1 MTIDGVK
8 DYNAKRICNRF
19 AKYFANVG
27 EKFAAKIP
35 APTKSAHDYLKLL
48 QNSQSS
54 LFLNPTDVKE
64 IITLVSQLP
73 NKSSSGHNNISNI
86 LLKKLIHQIAP
97 VLVEVFNKSMTMG
110 EFPTVMKLAEV
121 VPLYKSKESFLETNY
136 RPISLL
142 TTMSKILEKIMYR
155 RIYSFLQNTGQI
167 YENQY
172 GFRANHSCEHAIGQV
187 VGTLIKNIENRLYSA
202 CILLDLSKAF
212 DTIEHQILLQ
222 KLEVYGI
229 RGNALVW
236 FDSYLSNRKLRVKCR
251 TISNTKETK
260 SDEYPVNYGTPQGS
274 CLGPLIFLIFV
285 NDLHLHLQHSEC
297 VQFADDTTLV
307 FTHRNLNYLHFSIE
321 SELTC
326 IQDWFN
332 ANKLTLNIEKSSYL
346 LYHNQKQLVPHFKI
360 KLNGV
365 EIPRVKHA
373 KLLGVW
379 LDDKLK
385 WDIHVNK
392 LANKLKCSMGM
403 LRCSKNLLSVKA
415 KKLLYFGQIHSNLSY
430 SICIWGTM
438 LQNDL
443 AQKLSKIQNNVVKLI
458 DSTSKVEDLYQKHR
472 ILKFDDL
479 VKVKQ
484 CKLGYKLCHGLLPKA
499 MVSNMTKDHQNEF
512 LAKDHRYSMRNKAIP
527 NLPKVLGKKYR
538 ASFLYNSIKLYS
550 KLDDRLKSAQSLITF
565 AKRCKGLHFVDKVKH

>member
-1 MTIDGVK
+1 M
-8 DYNAKRICNRF
+8 
-19 AKYFANVG
+19 
-27 EKFAAKIP
+27 
-35 APTKSAHDYLKLL
+35 
-48 QNSQSS
+48 
-54 LFLNPTDVKE
+54 KE

-97 VLVEVFNKSMTMG
+97 VLVEVFSKSMTMG

-136 RPISLL
+136 RPISLF

-187 VGTLIKNIENRLYSA
+187 VGTLIKNIENWLYSA

-212 DTIEHQILLQ
+212 DTIEHRILLQ

-229 RGNALVW
+229 RGNALAW

-251 TISNTKETK
+251 TISNTKEMK
-260 SDEYPVNYGTPQGS
+260 SDEYPVNYGMPQGS

-307 FTHRNLNYLHFSIE
+307 FTHQNLNYLHFSIE
-321 SELTC
+321 SELAC

-332 ANKLTLNIEKSSYL
+332 TNKLTLNIEKSSYL

-360 KLNGV
+360 ELNGTK
-365 EIPRVKHA
+365 IPRVKHA
-373 KLLGVW
+373 KLLGIW

-392 LANKLKCSMGM
+392 LANKLKCGMGM
-403 LRCSKNLLSVKA
+403 LRHSKNLLSIKA

-430 SICIWGTM
+430 LICIWGTM

-443 AQKLSKIQNNVVKLI
+443 AHKLSKIQNNVVKLI
-458 DSTSKVEDLYQKHR
+458 D
-472 ILKFDDL
+472 
-479 VKVKQ
+479 
-484 CKLGYKLCHGLLPKA
+484 
-499 MVSNMTKDHQNEF
+499 
-512 LAKDHRYSMRNKAIP
+512 
-527 NLPKVLGKKYR
+527 
-538 ASFLYNSIKLYS
+538 
-550 KLDDRLKSAQSLITF
+550 
-565 AKRCKGLHFVDKVKH
+565 